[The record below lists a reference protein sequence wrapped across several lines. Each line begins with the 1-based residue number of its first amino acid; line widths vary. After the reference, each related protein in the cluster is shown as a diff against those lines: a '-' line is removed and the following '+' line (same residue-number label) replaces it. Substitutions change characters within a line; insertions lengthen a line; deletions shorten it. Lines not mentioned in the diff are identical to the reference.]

1 MFGLQPAQHSFNS
14 LAMNMRMVLHR
25 KIQFLENWKFP
36 RVAHETILRVRCA
49 RIVSLMY
56 LAPDVQYMRGNA
68 TTKVEPYIYIYI
80 DFWMRWVS
88 IARHTTPHQR
98 VWEQPAR
105 ANQLARTH
113 IRECYCDDEKHRPLY
128 CILTFHSQFFSNNH
142 HHIISCCR
150 AHLGT
155 IY

>member
-1 MFGLQPAQHSFNS
+1 
-14 LAMNMRMVLHR
+14 MNMRMVLHR

-80 DFWMRWVS
+80 YRFLDAMGFHS
-88 IARHTTPHQR
+88 TAHNTTP
-98 VWEQPAR
+98 
-105 ANQLARTH
+105 
-113 IRECYCDDEKHRPLY
+113 K
-128 CILTFHSQFFSNNH
+128 S
-142 HHIISCCR
+142 
-150 AHLGT
+150 LGAAS
-155 IY
+155 